1 MAAGIADPQQI
12 ADSPDTEVGT
22 QGVDTATF
30 AAPTGSEENWRFSP
44 MRRLRPLLAGTPSDA
59 HLSWDSRLPDGVE
72 LVTVEA
78 DDPALDGVPGPVDFL
93 SELARRNSGGAVV
106 IRIPKAA
113 ELPDGVVIRLSGT
126 DAEALVWGHIVVEV
140 GEQATA
146 RVVLDHAG
154 SARYAANV
162 SVLVGDGA
170 SLELVHVQDWTDD
183 SLHSAH
189 VATRVGRDARYKSMQ
204 VSLGGS
210 VVRIVETVDFDG
222 PGGDAELNGL
232 YFADAGQH
240 LEHRLFIEHQPPNC
254 RSRVSYKGAL
264 QGASART
271 VWVGDVFIGAT
282 AEGTDTYEI
291 NRNLVLSEGAR
302 ADSIPNLEIETG
314 QIIGAGHASATGRF
328 DDEQLFYLR
337 SRGIPADEARR
348 LVVRGFFADLIGRM
362 GEPELQERLMG
373 RIEARLSAAGVL

>member
-1 MAAGIADPQQI
+1 MPVVIADPRQT
-12 ADSPDTEVGT
+12 ADTSDTESST
-22 QGVDTATF
+22 STVDTMTF
-30 AAPTGSEENWRFSP
+30 AVPTGREENWRFSP
-44 MRRLRPLLAGTPSDA
+44 MRRLRPLLAGTPSEAD
-59 HLSWDSRLPDGVE
+59 LTWDTVLPEGVE
-72 LVTVEA
+72 LVSVDA
-78 DDPALDGVPGPVDFL
+78 DDPALDAVPAPVDHL
-93 SELARRNSGGAVV
+93 CELARRHSGGAVV
-106 IRIPKAA
+106 VRIPKAA
-113 ELPDGVVIRLSGT
+113 ELSDPVVIRLTGE
-126 DAEALVWGHIVVEV
+126 DAQSLVWGHLVVEV
-140 GEQATA
+140 GEHAQA
-146 RVVLDHAG
+146 RVILDHSG
-154 SARYAANV
+154 SAQYAANV

-170 SLELVHVQDWTDD
+170 TLDFVHVQDWTDD

-189 VATRVGRDARYKSMQ
+189 VAVRVGRDARYKSMQ

-210 VVRIVETVDFDG
+210 VVRIVETLTFDG

-240 LEHRLFIEHQPPNC
+240 LEHRLFIEHQQPNC

-373 RIEARLSAAGVL
+373 RIEKRLAAAGVL

>member
-1 MAAGIADPQQI
+1 MAAVLADPQQI
-12 ADSPDTEVGT
+12 SDAPHTDVGMS
-22 QGVDTATF
+22 GLDTATF
-30 AAPTGSEENWRFSP
+30 AAPTGREENWRFSP
-44 MRRLRPLLAGTPSDA
+44 MRRLRPLLAGQASDA
-59 HLSWDSRLPDGVE
+59 HLTWESRLPAGVE

-78 DDPALDGVPGPVDFL
+78 DDPALDAVPDPIDFL
-93 SELARRNSGGAVV
+93 SELARRHSGGAV
-106 IRIPKAA
+106 ILRIPKAA
-113 ELPDGVVIRLSGT
+113 EPTEPVVIRLSGT
-126 DAEALVWGHIVVEV
+126 DPEALVWGHVVVEV
-140 GEQATA
+140 GEHASA

-170 SLELVHVQDWTDD
+170 SLELVHVQDWTDA

-189 VATRVGRDARYKSMQ
+189 VAARVGRDARYKSMQ

-210 VVRIVETVDFDG
+210 VVRIVETVTFDG

-240 LEHRLFIEHQPPNC
+240 LEHRLFIEHQQPNC

-271 VWVGDVFIGAT
+271 VWVGDVFIGAP

-362 GEPELQERLMG
+362 GEPELQERLMA

>member
-1 MAAGIADPQQI
+1 MAAVIADPQLI
-12 ADSPDTEVGT
+12 ADTPDTNVRK
-22 QGVDTATF
+22 QGVDSATF
-30 AAPTGSEENWRFSP
+30 AAPTGREENWRFSP
-44 MRRLRPLLAGTPSDA
+44 MRRLRPLFAGTPSDA
-59 HLSWDSRLPDGVE
+59 HLDWESRLPDGVE
-72 LVTVEA
+72 LVTVDA
-78 DDPALDGVPGPVDFL
+78 DDPALETVPAPVDYIA
-93 SELARRNSGGAVV
+93 ELARRNSGGAVV

-113 ELPDGVVIRLSGT
+113 EPADPVVIRFTGPQAQS
-126 DAEALVWGHIVVEV
+126 LVWGHVVVEV
-140 GEQATA
+140 GEQARA
-146 RVVLDHAG
+146 RVILDHSG
-154 SARYAANV
+154 SAQYAANV
-162 SVLVGDGA
+162 SVMVGDGA
-170 SLELVHVQDWTDD
+170 ALDLVHVQDWTDD

-189 VATRVGRDARYKSMQ
+189 VATRLGRDARYKSMQ

-210 VVRIVETVDFDG
+210 VVRIVETVTFDG

-240 LEHRLFIEHQPPNC
+240 LEHRLFIEHQEPNC
-254 RSRVSYKGAL
+254 RSRVAYKGAL

-271 VWVGDVFIGAT
+271 VWVGDVFIGAS

-373 RIEARLSAAGVL
+373 RIEARLAAAGVL

>member
-1 MAAGIADPQQI
+1 MSAVIADPRQT
-12 ADSPDTEVGT
+12 ADAPDTEANSTVET
-22 QGVDTATF
+22 MSF
-30 AAPTGSEENWRFSP
+30 AAPTGREENWRFSP
-44 MRRLRPLLAGTPSDA
+44 MRRLRPLLAGTASDA
-59 HLSWDSRLPDGVE
+59 HLTWDTRLPDGVE
-72 LVTVEA
+72 LVSVEV
-78 DDPALDGVPGPVDFL
+78 DDPALDGVPAPVDHVA
-93 SELARRNSGGAVV
+93 ELARRHSVGAVV
-106 IRIPKAA
+106 VRVPKAA
-113 ELPDGVVIRLSGT
+113 ELTEPVVIRLTGT
-126 DAEALVWGHIVVEV
+126 DAQSVVWGHIVIEI
-140 GEQATA
+140 GEHAQA
-146 RVVLDHAG
+146 RVVLDHSG
-154 SARYAANV
+154 SAQYAANV

-170 SLELVHVQDWTDD
+170 TLEFVHVQDWTDD

-189 VATRVGRDARYKSMQ
+189 VGITVGRDARYKSMQ

-210 VVRIVETVDFDG
+210 VVRIVETVTFDG

-240 LEHRLFIEHQPPNC
+240 LEHRLFIEHQQPNC

-271 VWVGDVFIGAT
+271 VWVGDVFIGAA

-348 LVVRGFFADLIGRM
+348 LVVRGFFADLISRM
-362 GEPELQERLMG
+362 GEPELQERLMV
-373 RIEARLSAAGVL
+373 RIEARLAAAGVL

>member
-1 MAAGIADPQQI
+1 MPVVIADPRQT
-12 ADSPDTEVGT
+12 ADTSDTESST
-22 QGVDTATF
+22 STVDTMTF
-30 AAPTGSEENWRFSP
+30 AVPTGREENWRFSP
-44 MRRLRPLLAGTPSDA
+44 MRRLRPLLAGTPSEAD
-59 HLSWDSRLPDGVE
+59 LTWDTVLPEGVE
-72 LVTVEA
+72 LVSVDA
-78 DDPALDGVPGPVDFL
+78 DDPALDAVPAPVDHL
-93 SELARRNSGGAVV
+93 CELARRHSGGAVV
-106 IRIPKAA
+106 VRIPKAA
-113 ELPDGVVIRLSGT
+113 ELSDPVVIRLTGE
-126 DAEALVWGHIVVEV
+126 DAQSLVWGHLVVEV
-140 GEQATA
+140 GEHAQA
-146 RVVLDHAG
+146 RVILDHSG
-154 SARYAANV
+154 SAQYAANV

-170 SLELVHVQDWTDD
+170 TLDFVHVQDWTDD

-189 VATRVGRDARYKSMQ
+189 VAVRVGRDARYKSMQ

-210 VVRIVETVDFDG
+210 VVRIVETLTFDG

-240 LEHRLFIEHQPPNC
+240 LEHRLFIEHQQPNC

-362 GEPELQERLMG
+362 GEPELQERLMV
-373 RIEARLSAAGVL
+373 RIEARLAAAGVL